1 MIVNING
8 VFVSSNKPQILVNDR
23 GLLLGDGI
31 FETLY
36 YDGQY
41 LECYEAHWQ
50 RLQKGLAIF
59 QIPFHLSETMI
70 HQQILDLLAA
80 NHLTQQTAS
89 VRITITRGTGDRGLN
104 ISENQSAMWIIQA
117 ATYKRVSSP
126 LTLGVSTHCHPGK
139 STLSSI
145 KHLGY
150 QLSILGRLEARQK
163 QIDDVVFVNL
173 ADEVVCSTAANI
185 FAVIDGDIVTP
196 PLTSG
201 CLPGTK
207 RGQMIQQLKKEMT
220 VILRPI
226 LRQELLEKAETIFL
240 TNSLI
245 GIQSVEQLLLGK
257 KKLTLFA
264 K

>member
-1 MIVNING
+1 MIVIVNG
-8 VFVSSNKPQILVNDR
+8 AFVSLNKPQILVNDR
-23 GLLLGDGI
+23 GFLLGDGI

-80 NHLTQQTAS
+80 NHLTQQPAS
-89 VRITITRGTGDRGLN
+89 VRITITRGMGDRGLN
-104 ISENQSAMWIIQA
+104 IPINQSASWVIQTA
-117 ATYKRVSSP
+117 AYKRVSSP
-126 LTLGVSTHCHPGK
+126 LTLDISTHCHPGK

-150 QLSILGRLEARQK
+150 QLSILGRLEAKQK
-163 QIDDVVFVNL
+163 QIDDVVFVNS

-185 FAVIDGDIVTP
+185 FMVIDDVIVTP
-196 PLTSG
+196 PLIAG
-201 CLPGTK
+201 CLPGIK
-207 RGQMIQQLKKEMT
+207 RGQMIQHKN
-220 VILRPI
+220 VIVRPI
-226 LRQELLEKAETIFL
+226 LKQELLEKAESIFL

-245 GIQSVEQLLLGK
+245 GIQPVKQLLASK
-257 KKLTLFA
+257 KELIPFIK
-264 K
+264 